1 MSPAPAG
8 FVPCEFGGRVATC
21 YHTPRCGWQVPGDW
35 LSPFGR
41 WAGSAAGPCGHSRG
55 AINWDTGAWHCDDC
69 GADVDD
75 DGLAEAVADELRGLA
90 SVGATVDPQAV
101 AARVR
106 NDLHGR

>member
-1 MSPAPAG
+1 MSAAPAG

-55 AINWDTGAWHCDDC
+55 AINWDTGAWHYPTVQNKNICDNMC
-69 GADVDD
+69 GYTCS
-75 DGLAEAVADELRGLA
+75 GSNL
-90 SVGATVDPQAV
+90 
-101 AARVR
+101 
-106 NDLHGR
+106 N